1 MIDSDTDVV
10 TVPLNSTFDR
20 ALANIDDPDPIDLD
34 RLAASIDALKLSFA
48 SQPQTRS
55 AYVRCAEPRASA
67 STSVAMRWSLGCD
80 IRQAILAAESQ
91 GSSTL
96 ERLSAGAH

>member
-1 MIDSDTDVV
+1 MIVV
-10 TVPLNSTFDR
+10 TVALNSTFDR
-20 ALANIDDPDPIDLD
+20 ALANIDDPDPTDLD
-34 RLAASIDALKLSFA
+34 RLAASLDALKLSFA
-48 SQPQTRS
+48 SPPQTRS

-67 STSVAMRWSLGCD
+67 STSVALRWSLRCD
-80 IRQAILAAESQ
+80 ILRATLAAESH